1 MKLFHVF
8 ATLATAPDKPICFNA
23 ISSAVPAEFLS
34 SLSILPNSF
43 LDLMR
48 LFNVTTFDS
57 PTNAIF
63 SAVVIP
69 DLAMLSN
76 ASFKP
81 PAFSGLNASF
91 LDTDNLSNVDFNCE
105 PATSADDS
113 LSAIISIAAVI
124 SSNET
129 PTLAAMEPD
138 FSNAVVI

>member
-1 MKLFHVF
+1 
-8 ATLATAPDKPICFNA
+8 
-23 ISSAVPAEFLS
+23 
-34 SLSILPNSF
+34 
-43 LDLMR
+43 MR

-76 ASFKP
+76 AFLKL

-91 LDTDNLSNVDFNCE
+91 LDTANLSKVDFNCE

>member
-8 ATLATAPDKPICFNA
+8 DTLAIAPDKPACFNA
-23 ISSAVPAEFLS
+23 ISSAVPAESLS
-34 SLSILPNSF
+34 CLSILLNSF

-57 PTNAIF
+57 PTNAIL
-63 SAVVIP
+63 SAVFIP

-113 LSAIISIAAVI
+113 LLAIISIAAVI